1 MCYYHKPKTKRRM
14 IKMWNDERDLDRMTL
29 FQLTAN
35 EGAGLNFIVG
45 VCLILLSIFIALG
58 TAYYKVRDFVRL

>member
-1 MCYYHKPKTKRRM
+1 
-14 IKMWNDERDLDRMTL
+14 MWNDERDLDRMTL